1 MELGFDTIGNAI
13 LICYDKQPVLATDP
27 WMSDN
32 CYFGSWGHSHAIPRE
47 QREAVMESRYIWISH
62 GHPDHLDGKT
72 LRHFQKQKKILLP
85 DHVGSRIKDGLAA
98 DGYDVTVLKDRTWY
112 NLSDRIRILT
122 IADINQDAILLVD
135 VGGVLVFNCND
146 ASDNGWGSY
155 VRKVIKKYKKG
166 FMMALSSRYGD
177 ADMINL
183 FDEDG
188 SRIPKVENVPDIGQ
202 RNAWRAEEFGAKF
215 FIPFSSMHVYQ
226 RSDSIWANQL
236 HTDLSDYQSGFVS
249 KTVTNLEAF
258 TRYDCLHDRIT
269 PIRPD
274 QNQIKV
280 QSPEVFGDD
289 WNERLDEPDRDVAER
304 YFKRMDH
311 LQSTLDFINLKV
323 GGHDNYIKLSGNKG
337 RGVTF
342 EAPRGSL
349 MTAIKYQVFDDMLI
363 GNFMKTT
370 LHGDWETGGL
380 YPDFTPYVAKYSDN
394 GLASSEAEL
403 TAYRAA
409 YKKRM
414 GLGGVKR
421 DFERSAEHIFRSWIP
436 EEGRV
441 FKHAKKMY
449 WFYKR
454 VLR

>member
-13 LICYDKQPVLATDP
+13 LICYDKRPILATDP

-47 QREAVMESRYIWISH
+47 QREAVMESKYIWISH

-72 LRHFQKQKKILLP
+72 LRHFQKQKKILVP
-85 DHVGSRIKDGLAA
+85 DHVGNRIKDGLAA
-98 DGYDVTVLKDRTWY
+98 DGYDITVLKDRTWY
-112 NLSDRIRILT
+112 QLSDRIRVLT

-135 VGGVLVFNCND
+135 IGGVLVFDCND
-146 ASDNGWGSY
+146 ASDNGWGGY
-155 VRKVIKKYKKG
+155 VRKIIKKYKRS

-183 FDEDG
+183 FNEDG
-188 SRIPKVENVPDIGQ
+188 SRIPKSENVPDIGQ

-226 RSDSIWANQL
+226 RSDSIWANDL
-236 HTDLSDYQSGFVS
+236 HTGLADYQTGFAS
-249 KTVTNLEAF
+249 KTVTGLEPF
-258 TRYDCLHDRIT
+258 IRYDCLQDRVT

-274 QNQIKV
+274 ENPINV
-280 QSPEVFGDD
+280 QSPETFGDD
-289 WNERLDEPDRDVAER
+289 WSETLDQQDLDTAEH
-304 YFKRMDH
+304 YFKRIDH
-311 LQSTLDFINLKV
+311 LKSTLGFINLKV
-323 GGHDNYIKLSGNKG
+323 GGEDNHIDLSGRRDK
-337 RGVTF
+337 GVTF

-370 LHGDWETGGL
+370 LHGNWGAGGL

-394 GLASSEAEL
+394 GLASSETQIA
-403 TAYRAA
+403 AYAAA
-409 YKKRM
+409 YKRRM
-414 GLGGVKR
+414 GMGGVKHA
-421 DFERSAEHIFRSWIP
+421 FERSAEHVFRSWIP
-436 EEGRV
+436 EEGRL
-441 FKHAKKMY
+441 FKRAKKMY